1 MTGLDPAVQNWLTAG
16 GELLLAVVVALL
28 AHVILFAIADR
39 ITMKTAST
47 LDESVAEHSRSSI
60 RVLMPLAT
68 LFVIAPLTPLPH
80 DVQTP
85 LHYALGLA
93 LVATVAWL
101 LIALTWIADDLFL
114 EHLGGAEKIETVEV
128 RATLTQI
135 SILRRV
141 LIAVIFIVA
150 LAVMLLTLPGGE
162 NVGAS
167 VLASVGVAGLVFGL
181 AAGPV
186 LSNLLAGV
194 QIALTQPIRL
204 DDVVVIDGEW
214 GTIEEINTTYVVVKI
229 WDLRRLV
236 IPLST
241 VIQQP
246 FENWTRK
253 TTNLIG
259 TVTVHADYSVPVDEV
274 RAELHR
280 ILESTP
286 LWDRQAWGVQ
296 VTAAHERTIEVRA
309 LLSAADSGALWD
321 LRCLVREKLIAYLN
335 ASYPASL
342 PRLRADTTTVRP
354 DTNPGPRPVRPGS
367 RGTPSPKR
375 STS

>member
-1 MTGLDPAVQNWLTAG
+1 MIEIDPAWEHGLIAG
-16 GELLLAVVVALL
+16 GELLAVVIGALL
-28 AHVILFAIADR
+28 IHVILFAVADR
-39 ITMKTAST
+39 ITLKTAST
-47 LDESVAEHSRSSI
+47 LDESVVEHSRSSI
-60 RVLMPLAT
+60 RVLMPLAG
-68 LFVIAPLTPLPH
+68 LFVVAPLTPLAQ

-85 LHYALGLA
+85 LHYALGMA
-93 LVATVAWL
+93 IVAAVAWL

-114 EHLGGAEKIETVEV
+114 EHLGGSDRIETVQV

-150 LAVMLLTLPGGE
+150 LAIMLLTLPGGE
-162 NVGAS
+162 SVGAS

-204 DDVVVIDGEW
+204 DDVVVIEGEW

-236 IPLST
+236 IPLTT

-246 FENWTRK
+246 FENWTRR
-253 TTNLIG
+253 TTNLVG
-259 TVTVHADYSVPVDEV
+259 TVTIHADYSVPVDDM
-274 RAELHR
+274 RAELRR
-280 ILESTP
+280 ILDATP
-286 LWDRQAWGVQ
+286 LWDKQSWGVQ
-296 VTAAHERTIEVRA
+296 VTAAHDRTIEVRA
-309 LLSAADSGALWD
+309 LMSAADSGALWD

-335 ASYPASL
+335 EVHPASL
-342 PRLRADTTTVRP
+342 PRLRADTAP
-354 DTNPGPRPVRPGS
+354 QGGKPGRRPV
-367 RGTPSPKR
+367 
-375 STS
+375 